1 MGVPKRLTEM
11 QQKFA
16 HELVSNEGRKY
27 AYQCAIDAGYAKDRA
42 RQTAW
47 ELQNPKMHPLVVK
60 YIGEIREEYQKKYAV
75 TFERHISELGKIRQD
90 ALKKGAWSAAV
101 NAEVARGKAAG
112 LYIEQ
117 KIIRTGKLDDLSEE
131 ELEKRMKEIIDQYAP
146 ILEGKVDV
154 GDVKKKQK
162 QLRLKNAVQLKNSTS
177 QQKGLRPLNK
187 LNTSDMEVTSN
198 EELKIKQKAL
208 KEEKSPTKNK
218 PGTFHK
224 EAASNSA
231 SSSSSHTTKE

>member
-42 RQTAW
+42 RQTSW
-47 ELQNPKMHPLVVK
+47 ELQHPKHHPLVVK
-60 YIGEIREEYQKKYAV
+60 YIGEIRAEYQKKYAV
-75 TFERHISELGKIRQD
+75 TFERHISELGKIRID

-112 LYIEQ
+112 LYVEQ

-146 ILEGKVDV
+146 ILEGKIDIA
-154 GDVKKKQK
+154 DVKKKQK
-162 QLRLKNAVQLKNSTS
+162 QLRLNGKTKSQPLQPLKKINEESKSKDKDKEIETQPLTQSTNDQDSTS
-177 QQKGLRPLNK
+177 
-187 LNTSDMEVTSN
+187 
-198 EELKIKQKAL
+198 
-208 KEEKSPTKNK
+208 
-218 PGTFHK
+218 
-224 EAASNSA
+224 
-231 SSSSSHTTKE
+231 

>member
-47 ELQNPKMHPLVVK
+47 ELQHPKHHPLVVK
-60 YIGEIREEYQKKYAV
+60 YIGEIRQEYQKKYAV
-75 TFERHISELGKIRQD
+75 TFERHISELGKIRID

-154 GDVKKKQK
+154 ADVKKKQK
-162 QLRLKNAVQLKNSTS
+162 QLRLNGRIKS
-177 QQKGLRPLNK
+177 QPLRPLKTVKPTEESKSKDKNK
-187 LNTSDMEVTSN
+187 LIEPQSPSQKTDDQDSTS
-198 EELKIKQKAL
+198 
-208 KEEKSPTKNK
+208 
-218 PGTFHK
+218 
-224 EAASNSA
+224 
-231 SSSSSHTTKE
+231 

>member
-42 RQTAW
+42 RQTSW
-47 ELQNPKMHPLVVK
+47 ELQHPKHHPLVVK
-60 YIGEIREEYQKKYAV
+60 YIGEIRAEYQKKYAV
-75 TFERHISELGKIRQD
+75 TFERHISELGKIRID

-112 LYIEQ
+112 LYVEQ

-154 GDVKKKQK
+154 ADVKEKQK
-162 QLRLKNAVQLKNSTS
+162 QLRLNRKIKS
-177 QQKGLRPLNK
+177 QPLRPLKKVKSIEESPSEDKNK
-187 LNTSDMEVTSN
+187 LTEPQSSPQKKDDQDSTS
-198 EELKIKQKAL
+198 
-208 KEEKSPTKNK
+208 
-218 PGTFHK
+218 
-224 EAASNSA
+224 
-231 SSSSSHTTKE
+231 

>member
-1 MGVPKRLTEM
+1 MGLPKRLTEM

-27 AYQCAIDAGYAKDRA
+27 AYQCAIDAGYEKDRA
-42 RQTAW
+42 RQTAS
-47 ELQNPKMHPLVVK
+47 ELVNPKKYPLVVN

-75 TFERHISELGKIRQD
+75 TFERHITELGKIRQD
-90 ALKKGAWSAAV
+90 ALAKGAWSAAV

-146 ILEGKVDV
+146 ILEGKIDV
-154 GDVKKKQK
+154 SDVKKKQK
-162 QLRLKNAVQLKNSTS
+162 QIRLKPNTNKKTESLKPLKQVRSDPDSTS
-177 QQKGLRPLNK
+177 NG
-187 LNTSDMEVTSN
+187 
-198 EELKIKQKAL
+198 
-208 KEEKSPTKNK
+208 
-218 PGTFHK
+218 
-224 EAASNSA
+224 A
-231 SSSSSHTTKE
+231 SSSSSHKIKE

>member
-27 AYQCAIDAGYAKDRA
+27 GYQCAIDAGYAKDRA

-60 YIGEIREEYQKKYAV
+60 YIGELREEYQKKYAV

-90 ALKKGAWSAAV
+90 ALNKGAWSAAV

-146 ILEGKVDV
+146 ILEGKVDAA
-154 GDVKKKQK
+154 DVKKKQK
-162 QLRLKNAVQLKNSTS
+162 QLRLKGVEPLKSS
-177 QQKGLRPLNK
+177 KPQQKVLKPLHK
-187 LNTSDMEVTSN
+187 LNTS
-198 EELKIKQKAL
+198 
-208 KEEKSPTKNK
+208 EKVV
-218 PGTFHK
+218 
-224 EAASNSA
+224 ASNST
-231 SSSSSHTTKE
+231 SSSSSHKTKE